1 MIMKHSS
8 IVAVVVCLLL
18 LSSCRQDIY
27 STAVTP
33 VAGALPENENHP
45 MKDSLDF
52 ILNKHIAKGVPGA
65 QVMVKNADGWF
76 ITNGGYAKP
85 ETKTAMSDN
94 MTAWVYSISKTYLAT
109 VALRLKEKGI
119 LNLDAPIAD
128 FISQDILKHI
138 ANGDKITVRQLM
150 NHSSGLRNHTVEPS
164 FQLFQLNNPFT
175 VLSLKEKIKF
185 IYDKPALF
193 EPGTDFFYSNSGY
206 TLLQWVVEKAS
217 NKPYAQVLQEEIVQP
232 LNLTK
237 TFYGVT
243 DQQMLNLGFPNYYF
257 ERYNNGQLENVT
269 KWNNTIAKGLE
280 GYGGIAANGT
290 DVIRF
295 MEALLNGNIISAA
308 SLQEMRT
315 WVQGKESTEPDY
327 GLGLEYFGSY
337 NKTVPTIT
345 YGHEGDGIG
354 GTTQVLYVPANDTYI
369 FITINAGRQ
378 LFGEYLFRTSDL
390 KIDLCRYVAT
400 YR

>member
-1 MIMKHSS
+1 MKRIS
-8 IVAVVVCLLL
+8 ITATLACLVFLY
-18 LSSCRQDIY
+18 SCRKDIY
-27 STAVTP
+27 STVVNP
-33 VAGALPENENHP
+33 VAGVLPENVNHP
-45 MKDSLDF
+45 MKDSLQF
-52 ILNKHIAKGVPGA
+52 ILDKHIAKGVTGA
-65 QVMVKNADGWF
+65 QVMVKNADGWY
-76 ITNGGYAKP
+76 IANGGYAKL
-85 ETKTAMSDN
+85 ETKTAMTDN
-94 MTAWVYSISKTYLAT
+94 MTAWLYSISKTYLAT
-109 VALRLKEKGI
+109 IALRLKEKGL
-119 LNLDAPIAD
+119 LNLDARVAE
-128 FISQDILKHI
+128 FISQDKLRHI

-150 NHSSGLRNHTVEPS
+150 NHSSGLRNHTEEPS

-175 VLSLKEKIKF
+175 VLSLEEKIKF

-206 TLLQWVVEKAS
+206 TLLQWVVEAAS
-217 NKPYAQVLQEEIVQP
+217 NKPYAQVLQEEILQP

-295 MEALLNGNIISAA
+295 MEALINGNIINAA

-315 WVQGKESTEPDY
+315 WIQGKESTEPDY

-337 NKTVPTIT
+337 NKTVPTVT

-390 KIDLCRYVAT
+390 KIDLCRYLAT